1 MDSDPNSR
9 RPGNIVFFSIS
20 KDQDL
25 VHFYNG
31 GGEDLR
37 ALAQDWL
44 RNAKRYHVWH
54 SHTEGNKTFGF
65 LMRDGLTFF
74 AIDDAAGSGNAGM
87 LSFLER
93 LRDAHKNAPRKDK
106 IDGEV
111 LNWVL
116 RVRSGDKSRN
126 GSKDDG
132 ALKIEEFP
140 GSAGGVISL
149 SQSLSLRLMAQQRA
163 RKLWWRQLK
172 IVAAVDVL
180 LCLAMFAICYEIY
193 ETFKHLALPLITKIQ
208 IYLMELTEDYG

>member
-1 MDSDPNSR
+1 MDSDPKSR

-20 KDQDL
+20 KDQDV
-25 VHFYNG
+25 VHSYNG
-31 GGEDLR
+31 GGDDLR
-37 ALAQDWL
+37 ALAHDWL

-54 SHTEGNKTFGF
+54 SHTEAGKTFGF

-74 AIDDAAGSGNAGM
+74 AIDDAAGAGAGNAEM
-87 LSFLER
+87 LAFLER
-93 LRDAHKNAPRKDK
+93 LRDAYRNAPRKDK

-132 ALKIEEFP
+132 ALKIEAFP
-140 GSAGGVISL
+140 GSEGGVSSL

-172 IVAAVDVL
+172 IVAAVNVL
-180 LCLAMFAICYEIY
+180 LCLAMFAIWLVICEG
-193 ETFKHLALPLITKIQ
+193 FQ
-208 IYLMELTEDYG
+208 CVSR